1 LNRPA
6 RADAGRASFRTFSV
20 RGILGAQR
28 GATMSTA
35 TSQRDE
41 RIDLRVSADLK
52 SLLSRAA
59 SYSGMSLSS
68 FLVSIAAD
76 RAKAVVAEHEAL
88 TLSPRDWE
96 AFLAAL
102 DDVDRPRPRLAAA
115 VRRYQSR
122 RGRDDT

>member
-1 LNRPA
+1 
-6 RADAGRASFRTFSV
+6 
-20 RGILGAQR
+20 
-28 GATMSTA
+28 MSTA

-122 RGRDDT
+122 RDRDDT